1 MRKTTLILAAS
12 LLATNVSALTETEL
26 KALSEEIIMLN
37 GYQCGRVLAVQPTDV
52 PDVWQVSCSPDGAM
66 DALVTYRMD
75 ARTGLVS
82 GS

>member
-1 MRKTTLILAAS
+1 
-12 LLATNVSALTETEL
+12 
-26 KALSEEIIMLN
+26 MLN

>member
-1 MRKTTLILAAS
+1 MKKTTLILAAS
-12 LLATNVSALTETEL
+12 LLATSAAALTDSEL
-26 KALSEEIIMLN
+26 KALSEEIITLN
-37 GYQCGRVLAVQPTDV
+37 GYECGRVLAVQPTDV
-52 PDVWQVSCSPDGAM
+52 PDVWQVSCMADGAM

>member
-1 MRKTTLILAAS
+1 MKRTTLIVLAGLFANS
-12 LLATNVSALTETEL
+12 AAALTDTEL
-26 KALSEEIIMLN
+26 KALSAEIITLN
-37 GYQCGRVLAVQPTDV
+37 GFSCGRVLAVQPTDI
-52 PDVWQVSCSPDGAM
+52 PDVWQVSCISDGAM